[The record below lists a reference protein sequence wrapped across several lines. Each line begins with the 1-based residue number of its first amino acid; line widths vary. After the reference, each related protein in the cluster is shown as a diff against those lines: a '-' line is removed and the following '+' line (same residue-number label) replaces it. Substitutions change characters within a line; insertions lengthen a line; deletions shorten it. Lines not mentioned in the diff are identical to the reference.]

1 MKHYKCNSQ
10 ENKQKTNHHHHH
22 HQQQHN
28 KNNRKTT
35 PTRHFTFFLA
45 FPFFSG
51 RGKCSSRNSPKAFT
65 SFFLYPLN
73 SDIWFF
79 SSWNSLVGNII
90 VKTYQQNIKFNNFFF
105 FSIKRRHLFSIVK
118 KLSSYYLF
126 YFTKQAACFLVF
138 VWSHTFFEI

>member
-28 KNNRKTT
+28 NRKTT
-35 PTRHFTFFLA
+35 TRHFTFFLA

-73 SDIWFF
+73 SNIWFF

-105 FSIKRRHLFSIVK
+105 SQLKEGTYFLLLKNCHLIICSILQS
-118 KLSSYYLF
+118 
-126 YFTKQAACFLVF
+126 KQHVF
-138 VWSHTFFEI
+138 